1 MKQTI
6 EERATLD
13 ADKYVGENGNF
24 GAWQSHRLA
33 YIRVATEQDRIARAE
48 ERERCILM
56 AQKYA
61 CRNCLNEGICDGT
74 RMCTIKSNIRKAI
87 EEGGN
92 NGTES

>member
-1 MKQTI
+1 MATDYKKASDLIKKVRVIFARGI
-6 EERATLD
+6 ENRFLLQ
-13 ADKYVGENGNF
+13 ADVI
-24 GAWQSHRLA
+24 RL
-33 YIRVATEQDRIARAE
+33 VEDKERIARQE

-87 EEGGN
+87 EEGEN